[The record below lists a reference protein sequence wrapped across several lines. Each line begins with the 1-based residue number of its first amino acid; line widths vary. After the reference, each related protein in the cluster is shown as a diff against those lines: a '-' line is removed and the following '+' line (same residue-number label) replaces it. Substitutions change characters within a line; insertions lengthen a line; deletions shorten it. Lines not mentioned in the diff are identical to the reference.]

1 MRYSVF
7 ALLCAMLAGRLFAA
21 GPGPGARLGDPV
33 EVFKL
38 PKSAL
43 PPLSS
48 MASLVRLSPDGSRAM
63 LLRLAR
69 VGEGV
74 TPHVGPVQPA
84 EHIGP
89 VPWDGHGIKVRY
101 AQLALSGNVWRAD
114 GQRVLFLHPR
124 MRDEGGFV
132 PDYERTLSPW
142 AMCWDLNNPQ
152 CKLCRHMRLG
162 RSLSCTA
169 VSYGADGKTLWT
181 AFSDLAEQ
189 KRGGI
194 TMWSS
199 ARKRG
204 GKVYDRKGVSIFRL
218 APSPDGKRLAWIEQ
232 AIGPDKKARPTKL
245 ELVVFDVAR
254 KKAVRRVP
262 LDPALQSWQQVC
274 SPVWSAD
281 SSSVCYDDVELID
294 RDYRHVA
301 RMWKPP
307 AAKPVEVAR
316 DAVVVGVTSAGFV
329 LNGKPISSPDAQSRR
344 VGASPHVRHRTMD
357 AVVLHTPAGLQTLV
371 PDAYA
376 QQADGNRIVYATISG
391 DDVLIMTVRLT
402 GPSRTKRPG
411 TTKQK

>member
-21 GPGPGARLGDPV
+21 DPDPGVRLGDPV
-33 EVFKL
+33 EVLKL

-43 PPLSS
+43 PALSS
-48 MASLVRLSPDGSRAM
+48 MASLVRLSPDGSRAI

-74 TPHVGPVQPA
+74 TPHVGPVRPA

-101 AQLALSGNVWRAD
+101 AQLALSGNTWRAD

-132 PDYERTLSPW
+132 PDYERTMSPW

-152 CKLCRHMRLG
+152 CGLCRHMRLG

-218 APSPDGKRLAWIEQ
+218 APSPDGKRLAWVEQ
-232 AIGPDKKARPTKL
+232 TPSPDKRARLTKI
-245 ELVVFDVAR
+245 EVVVFNVAR
-254 KKAVRRVP
+254 KKVACRMPMGR
-262 LDPALQSWQQVC
+262 AIWSWTQAP

-281 SSSVCYDDVELID
+281 SSAVCYGDVQVID
-294 RDYRHVA
+294 RIYRRVVHRWAVG
-301 RMWKPP
+301 
-307 AAKPVEVAR
+307 AAESTVIAR
-316 DAVVVGVTSAGFV
+316 DAVPVGATSAGII
-329 LNGKPISSPDAQSRR
+329 LNRGPGCVPMAQFTSSYAPLSDPRPKR
-344 VGASPHVRHRTMD
+344 D
-357 AVVLHTPAGLQTLV
+357 DVVIHTSAGLQTLV
-371 PDAYA
+371 PNAYA
-376 QQADGNRIVYATISG
+376 QQADRDRIVYARING
-391 DDVLIMTVRLT
+391 DDVLIMMARL
-402 GPSRTKRPG
+402 REAAR
-411 TTKQK
+411 